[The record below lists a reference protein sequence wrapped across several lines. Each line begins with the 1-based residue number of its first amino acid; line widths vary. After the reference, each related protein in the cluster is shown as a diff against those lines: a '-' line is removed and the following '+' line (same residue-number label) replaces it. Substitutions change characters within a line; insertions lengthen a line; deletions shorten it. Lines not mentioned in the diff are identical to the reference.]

1 QEEKIAS
8 LKKELVKAKSIVEM
22 LRPEITGKAEE
33 IKSRISF
40 LKNERKKGFT
50 GLRSEKSEISAIKKN
65 VLKLIKKDVS
75 VLKNKE
81 KEVVKLVDDVEKE
94 KQLLDAKQDSIMK
107 KIRELEHAKVVCDRK
122 EKALKLKESVIK
134 RLSKELDLRKK
145 KLEKESAQIKR
156 ARDLKKVLPKME
168 KRFREL
174 TRELRK
180 LEKKVKER
188 PVVIEKPAVKEVLP
202 EIKLPSKPFVEMP
215 QSDIRSMIKNARNI
229 IDSGDLGSADR
240 LVSEI
245 AVRVKKVSDPVER
258 KLLDYELKDLKT
270 SIKLASLA

>member
-1 QEEKIAS
+1 MNQA
-8 LKKELVKAKSIVEM
+8 
-22 LRPEITGKAEE
+22 
-33 IKSRISF
+33 
-40 LKNERKKGFT
+40 N
-50 GLRSEKSEISAIKKN
+50 
-65 VLKLIKKDVS
+65 
-75 VLKNKE
+75 
-81 KEVVKLVDDVEKE
+81 
-94 KQLLDAKQDSIMK
+94 QDSILK

-122 EKALKLKESVIK
+122 EKALKFKESFIK
-134 RLSKELDLRKK
+134 KLSKELDLRKK